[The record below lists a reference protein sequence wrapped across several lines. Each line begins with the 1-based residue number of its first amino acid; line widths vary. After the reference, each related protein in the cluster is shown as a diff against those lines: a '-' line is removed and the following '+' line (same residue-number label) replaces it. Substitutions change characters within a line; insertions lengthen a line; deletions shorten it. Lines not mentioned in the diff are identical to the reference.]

1 MPPAKLLARIPV
13 PPGAAGPERL
23 LPALAAALDGSGPA
37 IAPVP
42 TTSATTS
49 DEYVASILRA
59 VRADDPSHPLESD
72 EVAAVIATSGS
83 TGEPRGVLLTASQLN
98 SMSDVVNGAG
108 ARPQWIVALP
118 VTSMG
123 GINVLVR
130 ALAADRTPIVMA
142 SVGGAAPF
150 TTQAFRDAVALATS
164 VTEDVR
170 VSLVPAQV
178 SRLLTDDATIEALR
192 GCRQVLVGAAPTRP
206 SLLAMAREL
215 GISLTTT
222 YGATETSGGC
232 VFDGRPL
239 DGVRVEATEG
249 GILVVRGPNV
259 ALGYRA
265 DPEATRA
272 GFPDGA
278 FRSPDVGTV
287 AEDGTVTVI
296 GRADDVVI
304 VNGINVSPI
313 AVERVVADLPDVVA
327 AAVVATARG
336 GGPVLH
342 VFVEVREAA
351 PDLEAAV
358 EASVEQRLGR
368 AARPG
373 RLWRV
378 PALPHLPN
386 GKVDRR
392 LLLEWADRGRTE

>member
-49 DEYVASILRA
+49 DAYVASILRA

-83 TGEPRGVLLTASQLN
+83 TGDPRGVLLTASQLT

-130 ALAADRTPIVMA
+130 ALAADRSPIVMA

-150 TTQAFRDAVALATS
+150 TTDGFRQAVAAALA
-164 VTEDVR
+164 VTDDVR

-178 SRLLTDDATIEALR
+178 SRLLTDDAGIEALR
-192 GCRQVLVGAAPTRP
+192 GCRQVLVGAAPSRP
-206 SLLAMAREL
+206 SLLAMANDL

-222 YGATETSGGC
+222 YGATETAGGC

-239 DGVRVEATEG
+239 AGVRVEAAEG
-249 GILVVRGPNV
+249 GVLVVHGPNV
-259 ALGYRA
+259 ALGYRG
-265 DPEATRA
+265 DPDASRA
-272 GFPDGA
+272 SFPGGA
-278 FRSPDVGTV
+278 FRSPDVGSI

-296 GRADDVVI
+296 GRADDIVI
-304 VNGINVSPI
+304 VNGVNVSPI

-327 AAVVATARG
+327 AAVVATGTADE
-336 GGPVLH
+336 PVLH
-342 VFVEVREAA
+342 VFVEVRESA
-351 PDLEAAV
+351 PELESDVDAAV
-358 EASVEQRLGR
+358 ERRLGR

-378 PALPHLPN
+378 PSLPHLPN

-392 LLLEWADRGRTE
+392 LLLEWAHRGRTE